1 MQNDAFSGRL
11 EAYANWKSE
20 VLDTLQAFQKWLDEH
35 EMDEG
40 ETDLRIFETMEALR
54 QDRLNLAF
62 VAEFSRGKT
71 ELINAIFFADY
82 GCRLL
87 PSDAGRTTMCPSE
100 LFYDHK
106 TDSAY
111 LRLLPI
117 ETRREERAIADYK
130 NAPEHWVTLPLD
142 TDSPE
147 QMSETFREVI
157 RTKTVRLDTAR
168 ELGLYDETQDS
179 RFKKTGEYPE
189 QVEIPM
195 WRHAL
200 ISFPHPLLKQGLVIL
215 DTPGLNALGNEPE
228 LTVSMLPSAQA
239 VLFVLAADTGVTKS
253 DLEMWEHH
261 VHNLGSQHNKHLVV
275 ALNKIDTLWDD
286 LKDNASVDQTIATQ
300 RRKAAELL
308 HVDEQQVFPL
318 SALKGLA
325 GKIRDEEELLT
336 RSRLPELEHF
346 LSDEVLP
353 NKLNVLRDHILHEIG
368 GLQNEMH
375 DILGSRLEQTRKE
388 LENLGS
394 LRGKNAD
401 VIQHLMQKS
410 REEQSAYMRNVE
422 SFQSSR
428 RVLQSQAREML
439 DALSL
444 ESFDKLIDK
453 TRKEMTGAW
462 TTAGLKRGM
471 EAFFE
476 GARDTMDQVAHS
488 AEQTRSLIRSTYR
501 KFHEE
506 HGLPSMTPKVFSVD
520 QFNMDFHNLLKEAEA
535 FRNSP
540 SMAMT
545 EQSFVIKKFFVSLVS
560 QARSI
565 FFRANQEANAWL
577 KEVMNPLVQ
586 QIKDHK
592 RLMEKRLETLRRIN
606 ESRDTLEARIKELEA
621 EQSGLETDLQTLE
634 RLREVLHQ
642 PLPAGD
648 GNSAQARIAVG

>member
-1 MQNDAFSGRL
+1 MENNAFSQRL
-11 EAYANWKSE
+11 EAYAGWKSE
-20 VLDTLQAFQKWLDEH
+20 VLDTLQAFQQWLDEH

-40 ETDLRIFETMEALR
+40 ETDLRIYETMEALR

-71 ELINAIFFADY
+71 ELINAIFFAGY

-100 LFYDHK
+100 LFYDRK
-106 TDSAY
+106 ADCAY

-117 ETRREERAIADYK
+117 ETRREERSIADYK
-130 NAPEHWVTLPLD
+130 NSPDHWVTLPLN

-147 QMSETFREVI
+147 QMSDTFREVI
-157 RTKTVRLDTAR
+157 RTKTVKLETAR
-168 ELGLYDETQDS
+168 ELGLYDESQDS
-179 RFKKTGEYPE
+179 RFQKTGEYPE

-239 VLFVLAADTGVTKS
+239 VMFVLAADTGVTRS
-253 DLEMWEHH
+253 DLDMWEHH
-261 VHNLGSQHNKHLVV
+261 VHPLGSQHNKHLVV

-286 LKDNASVDQTIATQ
+286 LKDEASVTQTIATQ
-300 RRKAAELL
+300 RHKAAELL
-308 HVDEQQVFPL
+308 NVGDEQVFPL

-325 GKIRDEEELLT
+325 GKIRDDEALLE
-336 RSRLPELEHF
+336 RSRLPELERF

-353 NKLNVLRDHILHEIG
+353 NKLSVLRDHILHEIG

-375 DILGSRLEQTRKE
+375 DILSSRLEQTRKE
-388 LENLGS
+388 LENLDS
-394 LRGKNAD
+394 LRGKNVD
-401 VIQHLMQKS
+401 VIEHLMQKS

-444 ESFDKLIDK
+444 ESFDRLIDK

-488 AEQTRSLIRSTYR
+488 AEQTRNLIRATYR

-506 HGLPSMTPKVFSVD
+506 HGLPAMTPKVFSVD
-520 QFNMDFHNLLKEAEA
+520 QYNMDFHNLLKEAEA

-540 SMAMT
+540 SMAMS

-592 RLMEKRLETLRRIN
+592 RVMEKRLETLRRIN
-606 ESRDTLEARIKELEA
+606 ESRDTLEARIRELET
-621 EQSGLETDLQTLE
+621 EQNRLQEDLQTLE
-634 RLREVLHQ
+634 RLREVLRQ
-642 PLPAGD
+642 PLPTVEGD
-648 GNSAQARIAVG
+648 TAEARIAVG

>member
-1 MQNDAFSGRL
+1 MENNAFSQRL
-11 EAYANWKSE
+11 EAYAGWKTE
-20 VLDTLQAFQKWLDEH
+20 VLDTLQAFQEWLDEH

-40 ETDLRIFETMEALR
+40 ETDLRIYETMDALR

-71 ELINAIFFADY
+71 ELINAIFFAGY

-106 TDSAY
+106 ADAAY

-117 ETRREERAIADYK
+117 ETRREERSIADYK
-130 NAPEHWVTLPLD
+130 NTPDNWVTLPLNV
-142 TDSPE
+142 DSPE
-147 QMSETFREVI
+147 QMSDTFREVI
-157 RTKTVRLDTAR
+157 RTKAVKRETAR
-168 ELGLYDETQDS
+168 ELGLYDESQDS
-179 RFKKTGEYPE
+179 RFQKTGESPE
-189 QVEIPM
+189 QIEIPM

-239 VLFVLAADTGVTKS
+239 VMFVLAADTGVTRT

-261 VHNLGSQHNKHLVV
+261 VHPLGSQHNKHLVV

-286 LKDNASVDQTIATQ
+286 LKDDASVSQTIDTQ

-308 HVDEQQVFPL
+308 HVGEDQVFPM

-325 GKIRDEEELLT
+325 GKIRDDAALLE
-336 RSRLPELEHF
+336 RSRLPELERF

-353 NKLNVLRDHILHEIG
+353 NKLGVLRDHILHEIG

-375 DILGSRLEQTRKE
+375 DILSGRLEQTRKE
-388 LENLGS
+388 LENLSS
-394 LRGKNAD
+394 LRGKNVD
-401 VIQHLMQKS
+401 VIEHLMQKS

-462 TTAGLKRGM
+462 TTTGLKRGM

-488 AEQTRSLIRSTYR
+488 AEQTRNLIRSTYR

-506 HGLPSMTPKVFSVD
+506 HGLPAMTPKVFSVD

-592 RLMEKRLETLRRIN
+592 RVMEKRLETLRRIN

-621 EQSGLETDLQTLE
+621 EQSRLQEDLQNLE

-642 PLPAGD
+642 PLPAVEGD
-648 GNSAQARIAVG
+648 AAQARIAVG